1 MGSSRPLDFPARL
14 AEPPRITAEAD
25 AMNGNAMSFLGGSA
39 VPDPVSFLTIAV
51 GALAGASL
59 RFILFRRTGSAAAS
73 RRAWFMEIVLA
84 FGLGLL
90 SGAVFVGGSG
100 PSLSPLGL
108 GALAALAAYA
118 GTAFAMSWMGQ
129 KEAERA
135 PVVPA
140 VHLLVALF
148 ASLAGAATVMAM
160 AGQF

>member
-1 MGSSRPLDFPARL
+1 M
-14 AEPPRITAEAD
+14 AERD
-25 AMNGNAMSFLGGSA
+25 AMNGSAMSFLAGSA
-39 VPDPVSFLTIAV
+39 APDPVSFLTIAV
-51 GALAGASL
+51 GAAVGASL
-59 RFILFRRTGSAAAS
+59 RFILYRGPDSAAGFRRSWVVES
-73 RRAWFMEIVLA
+73 VLA

-90 SGAVFVGGSG
+90 AGVVLGAESG

-118 GTAFAMSWMGQ
+118 GTAFAVTWMGQ

-140 VHLLVALF
+140 AHLLVTLF
-148 ASLAGAATVMAM
+148 VSLAGAATVMAI

>member
-1 MGSSRPLDFPARL
+1 VVES
-14 AEPPRITAEAD
+14 
-25 AMNGNAMSFLGGSA
+25 
-39 VPDPVSFLTIAV
+39 
-51 GALAGASL
+51 
-59 RFILFRRTGSAAAS
+59 
-73 RRAWFMEIVLA
+73 VLA

-90 SGAVFVGGSG
+90 AGVVLGAESG

-118 GTAFAMSWMGQ
+118 GTAFAVTWMGQ

-140 VHLLVALF
+140 AHLLVTLF
-148 ASLAGAATVMAM
+148 VSLAGAATVMAI

>member
-1 MGSSRPLDFPARL
+1 
-14 AEPPRITAEAD
+14 
-25 AMNGNAMSFLGGSA
+25 MSFLAGSETDPMNFLA
-39 VPDPVSFLTIAV
+39 VAV

-59 RFILFRRTGSAAAS
+59 RFILYRGAGSAAGS
-73 RRAWFMEIVLA
+73 RRSWIVESVLA

-108 GALAALAAYA
+108 GVLAALAAYA
-118 GTAFAMSWMGQ
+118 GTAFAVSWMGQ
-129 KEAERA
+129 KDMEHA

-140 VHLLVALF
+140 AHLLVTLF
-148 ASLAGAATVMAM
+148 VSLAGAATVMAF